1 MTRIEADAVG
11 AGIELR
17 LSDENGTALFRL
29 NTREVTILPSESM
42 RGHTIDPQ
50 RSNSTAWR

>member
-1 MTRIEADAVG
+1 MTRIEVDAVG

-29 NTREVTILPSESM
+29 NTRDDPPSESM
-42 RGHTIDPQ
+42 RGHSIDPQ